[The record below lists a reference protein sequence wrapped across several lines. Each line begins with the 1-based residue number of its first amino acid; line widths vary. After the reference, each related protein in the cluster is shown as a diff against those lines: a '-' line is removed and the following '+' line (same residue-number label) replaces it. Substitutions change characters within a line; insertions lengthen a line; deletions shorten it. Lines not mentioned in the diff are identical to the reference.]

1 MKPRTI
7 ILLVVAIV
15 CGLGAM
21 YMTNR
26 LLADK
31 GTPPPV
37 ATVKVLVSKQKV
49 SAWAPIKK
57 PEDLFEVKEV
67 PEGTYSP
74 KCISDFK
81 QLQDKALKQPLS
93 EQMPVTPDDLLN
105 ETTSGLVGMLKEG
118 QRAVAIKVTPESLV
132 GGFVLPGSKVDVMFI
147 KKRGDGDSETR
158 IFLQDMLVLAVDM
171 NRTREEG
178 KDAMLG
184 STATLAAT
192 PEETEQLAL
201 AGSLGDLRLLLRTP
215 LDGPGNVKYKPVTIA
230 DLGRKLHSQGDPN
243 KPDASDTDPAVGDT
257 ATTLPAF
264 PKVDKTPPPPVVVAE
279 KTPPPVKTFT
289 MRIVNGDTVSW
300 AVFKW
305 DADNNCWEGDEA
317 QRKPDAAL
325 PDDAPRTDDAPKKDA
340 VKPEDAPKP
349 SKPPVNAQE
358 KDSPVG

>member
-15 CGLGAM
+15 CGLAAM

-37 ATVKVLVSKQKV
+37 NTVKVLVSKQKI

-74 KCISDFK
+74 KCITDFK
-81 QLQDKALKQPLS
+81 QLQDKALKQPIN

-147 KKRGDGDSETR
+147 MKRGDGDSKTQ
-158 IFLQDMLVLAVDM
+158 IVLQDMLVLAVDM
-171 NRTREEG
+171 KRTRDEG
-178 KDAMLG
+178 SDAVLG

-192 PEETEQLAL
+192 PEEAEQLSL
-201 AGSLGDLRLLLRTP
+201 AQSLGDLRLCC
-215 LDGPGNVKYKPVTIA
+215 
-230 DLGRKLHSQGDPN
+230 GRRW
-243 KPDASDTDPAVGDT
+243 T
-257 ATTLPAF
+257 ARPT
-264 PKVDKTPPPPVVVAE
+264 
-279 KTPPPVKTFT
+279 
-289 MRIVNGDTVSW
+289 
-300 AVFKW
+300 
-305 DADNNCWEGDEA
+305 
-317 QRKPDAAL
+317 
-325 PDDAPRTDDAPKKDA
+325 
-340 VKPEDAPKP
+340 
-349 SKPPVNAQE
+349 
-358 KDSPVG
+358 

>member
-7 ILLVVAIV
+7 ILLVVAVV
-15 CGLGAM
+15 CGLAAM

-37 ATVKVLVSKQKV
+37 NTVKVLVSKQKV

-74 KCISDFK
+74 KCITDFK
-81 QLQDKALKQPLS
+81 QLQDKALRQPLS

-147 KKRGDGDSETR
+147 KKRGDGDSQAQ

-171 NRTREEG
+171 KRTRDQDQE
-178 KDAMLG
+178 AVLG
-184 STATLAAT
+184 STATLAAS
-192 PEETEQLAL
+192 PEQAEQLSL
-201 AGSLGDLRLLLRTP
+201 AQALGDLRLLLRTP
-215 LDGPGNVKYKPVTIA
+215 LDGQANLKYKAVKID
-230 DLGRKLHSQGDPN
+230 DLTHPLHTEDPN
-243 KPDASDTDPAVGDT
+243 KPDGPDTDPASGGAVT
-257 ATTLPAF
+257 SLPAL
-264 PKVDKTPPPPVVVAE
+264 PKVVAPVVPPVEPVKVAVAPPPP
-279 KTPPPVKTFT
+279 KTFT
-289 MRIVNGDTVSW
+289 MKIKNGETVSW

-305 DADNNCWEGDEA
+305 DDLNNCWEGDEA
-317 QRKPDAAL
+317 AQA
-325 PDDAPRTDDAPKKDA
+325 DDAPKAKDV

-349 SKPPVNAQE
+349 APAPVNKQE
-358 KDSPVG
+358 KETPVG